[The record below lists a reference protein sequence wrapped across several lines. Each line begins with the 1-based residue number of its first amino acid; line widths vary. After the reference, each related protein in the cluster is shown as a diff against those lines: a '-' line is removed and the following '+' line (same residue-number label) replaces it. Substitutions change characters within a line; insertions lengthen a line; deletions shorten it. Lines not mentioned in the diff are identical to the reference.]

1 MNVISKTLLI
11 AAFMGIVNFSDIQPL
26 IVKSP
31 SFENNYESKR
41 FTCNSSGTF
50 PNQQDCRKFWYCKN
64 SDRKGA
70 VDATN
75 NLTKKVFRDKHTS
88 YDVML
93 YKCPKGYL
101 YDEHFKFCLPSSKV
115 KCSYPKPRIKK
126 KEMMTL
132 WRILNDFRLIQLS

>member
-1 MNVISKTLLI
+1 MNVTLKTLLI
-11 AAFMGIVNFSDIQPL
+11 AAFMGIVNFSAIQPL

-31 SFENNYESKR
+31 RFENDYKSKR

-50 PNQQDCRKFWYCKN
+50 PNQQDCRKFWYCKDF
-64 SDRKGA
+64 DRKGT

-75 NLTKKVFRDKHTS
+75 TLKKKVFREKHTS

>member
-11 AAFMGIVNFSDIQPL
+11 AAFMGIVNFSAIQPL

-41 FTCNSSGTF
+41 FTCNSSGPF
-50 PNQQDCRKFWYCKN
+50 PNQKDCRKFWYCKN
-64 SDRKGA
+64 GDRKGA
-70 VDATN
+70 VDARNT
-75 NLTKKVFRDKHTS
+75 LTKKLLGEKHTS
-88 YDVML
+88 YIVML

-101 YDEHFKFCLPSSKV
+101 YDEHFKFCLPSPKV

-132 WRILNDFRLIQLS
+132 WRILNDFTLINLL